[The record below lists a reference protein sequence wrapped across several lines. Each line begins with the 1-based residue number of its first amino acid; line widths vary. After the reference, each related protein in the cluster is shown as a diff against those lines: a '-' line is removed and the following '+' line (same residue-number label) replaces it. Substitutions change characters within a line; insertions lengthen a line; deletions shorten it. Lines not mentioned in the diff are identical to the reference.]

1 MARVSHKKIKQLI
14 AQKQSKITDRQ
25 FFTSRILATHFADI
39 AAAQTRRYGYRR
51 RVKLDIKWE
60 PKKPSLACTNNLLIH
75 INAGNP
81 LVTKQ
86 KGRKARYE
94 MVSGMFSHE
103 LGHVLYTDF
112 LLYQSY
118 HSFMESGKWFPEPP
132 VLRNITE
139 RDAEAD
145 LWDFQAADPKNRQ
158 LLTRVTHDILNVL
171 EDGYIENRMLLD
183 YPGILGSTLETL
195 RQVRFEQFS
204 TMEDMIDQE
213 EDGGHIWLSI
223 RNGILS
229 YMLWGELKY
238 GGTPLSDERIQMV
251 FSLLGDLD
259 KALVSRDARVR
270 CRTANLI
277 LIRCWPHIKDLLEN
291 LKEKAE
297 NTAFEEWGSGSG
309 DPSDLLNG
317 ILSALAGGSEEGTG
331 DTTPVGAG
339 SATSVSKSATS
350 SKRAVTAALA
360 AADESE
366 EQESEGGSTMASSG
380 DDDEVTGEE
389 PDEEPGEESGEEP
402 DEEPGEESGAEP
414 DEEPGEEPGEE
425 PDEEPGEEPDEEP
438 GEEPEE
444 EPEDDSAEDPTAGAA
459 FEEEY
464 GQDDDSDLEMMPN
477 DPGLP
482 QSHQTVSDQ
491 DGGRIPLEDTSEVS
505 VPEGGDTELDD
516 SYEGAGYTGAA
527 ADIERLL
534 NRIAEDSVTTE
545 LERQRTEELTEL
557 AQSLSYGD
565 IHDGVRKTVHRIA
578 SVSEEL
584 KEEYQSIAG
593 DLLHISKQLQKSVLQ
608 QMQDSRRGG
617 KQTSLLMGRRLD
629 AHALFRTDSRV
640 FYKNA
645 LPNERPGLCVGL
657 LLDESGSMSWDDR
670 ATYARSTAIILYDFC
685 QALGIPITV
694 YGHST
699 HYGVDLYSYAEFDA
713 IDRDDRYRMMDISA
727 RGSNR
732 DGAALRFVAERLVHR
747 PEDIKLL
754 MLVSDGQPAD
764 DGYGGTAAEE
774 DLRGIKHEYQRKG
787 LLFVAAAIGADK
799 ENIERIYGDAFLDI
813 TDLTKLP
820 VRLAGIIKRYI
831 RY

>member
-25 FFTSRILATHFADI
+25 FFTSRILAAHFADI
-39 AAAQTRRYGYRR
+39 AAAQTRRYGCRR

-60 PKKPSLACTNNLLIH
+60 PKLPRLACTDNLLIH

-81 LVTKQ
+81 FVTKQ
-86 KGRKARYE
+86 KGRQARYE
-94 MVSGMFSHE
+94 MVSGLFSHE

-118 HSFMESGKWFPEPP
+118 HSFLESGKWFPEPP
-132 VLRNITE
+132 PLRNITE

-145 LWDFQAADPKNRQ
+145 FLAFQASDPKNRE
-158 LLTRVTHDILNVL
+158 LVALVTHDILNIL

-183 YPGILGSTLETL
+183 YPGILGSSLEKI
-195 RQVRFEQFS
+195 RQVQFDDHPS
-204 TMEDMIDQE
+204 VEDMIEQE
-213 EDGGHIWLSI
+213 ADGGHIWQSI
-223 RNGILS
+223 RSGLLS

-259 KALVSRDARVR
+259 KALVSRDARDR

-277 LIRCWPHIKDLLEN
+277 LIRCWSHIKDLLEN
-291 LKEKAE
+291 IKEQADNAASE
-297 NTAFEEWGSGSG
+297 GGGSGSG
-309 DPSDLLNG
+309 DPNDLLSTL
-317 ILSALAGGSEEGTG
+317 LSALAGGSEEGTG
-331 DTTPVGAG
+331 ETSPVDGSPAPSEAT
-339 SATSVSKSATS
+339 SATGSQ
-350 SKRAVTAALA
+350 RAATAALA
-360 AADESE
+360 AGSADGGSE
-366 EQESEGGSTMASSG
+366 EQDPEKAEAKPSGGE
-380 DDDEVTGEE
+380 D
-389 PDEEPGEESGEEP
+389 GEESGEEGTEGP
-402 DEEPGEESGAEP
+402 SADASDPESSQNG
-414 DEEPGEEPGEE
+414 DGG
-425 PDEEPGEEPDEEP
+425 
-438 GEEPEE
+438 
-444 EPEDDSAEDPTAGAA
+444 
-459 FEEEY
+459 
-464 GQDDDSDLEMMPN
+464 LEMMPGA
-477 DPGLP
+477 PGSP
-482 QSHQTVSDQ
+482 QQHQKVSDQ
-491 DGGRIPLEDTSEVS
+491 EGGRIPLHDTSEVS
-505 VPEGGDTELDD
+505 APEGGSTEHDD

-527 ADIERLL
+527 ADVERLL
-534 NRIAEDSVTTE
+534 NRIAENSVTTE

-557 AQSLSYGD
+557 AQSISYGD
-565 IHDGVRKTVHRIA
+565 IHDGVSKTVHRIA

-645 LPNERPGLCVGL
+645 LPNEMPALCVGL
-657 LLDESGSMSWDDR
+657 LLDESGSMSWNDR
-670 ATYARSTAIILYDFC
+670 ATYARATAIILYDFC

-699 HYGVDLYSYAEFDA
+699 SRGVDLYSYAEFDA

-764 DGYGGTAAEE
+764 AGYGGTAAEE

-787 LLFVAAAIGADK
+787 VLFIAAAIGSDK

-820 VRLAGIIKRYI
+820 VKLAGIIKHFI

>member
-86 KGRKARYE
+86 KGRQARYE

-145 LWDFQAADPKNRQ
+145 LWDFQAVDPKNRQ

-366 EQESEGGSTMASSG
+366 EQGSEGGSTMASSG
-380 DDDEVTGEE
+380 DDDEEIGEESDEE
-389 PDEEPGEESGEEP
+389 PD
-402 DEEPGEESGAEP
+402 
-414 DEEPGEEPGEE
+414 
-425 PDEEPGEEPDEEP
+425 
-438 GEEPEE
+438 EEPEE

-464 GQDDDSDLEMMPN
+464 GQDDDSDLETMPN

-545 LERQRTEELTEL
+545 LERKRTEELTEL

>member
-39 AAAQTRRYGYRR
+39 AAAQTRRYGCRR
-51 RVKLDIKWE
+51 RVKLDIMWE
-60 PKKPSLACTNNLLIH
+60 PKLPRLACTDNLLIH
-75 INAGNP
+75 INAGNHF
-81 LVTKQ
+81 VTKQ
-86 KGRKARYE
+86 KGRQARYE
-94 MVSGMFSHE
+94 MVSGLFSHE

-118 HSFMESGKWFPEPP
+118 HSFLESGKWFPEPP
-132 VLRNITE
+132 TLRNITE

-145 LWDFQAADPKNRQ
+145 FQAFQASDPKNRE
-158 LLTRVTHDILNVL
+158 LVARVSHDILNIL

-183 YPGILGSTLETL
+183 YPGILGSSLQKL
-195 RQVRFEQFS
+195 RQVRFEDYS

-213 EDGGHIWLSI
+213 ADGGHIWQSI
-223 RNGILS
+223 RSGLLS

-259 KALVSRDARVR
+259 KALVSRDARDR

-277 LIRCWPHIKDLLEN
+277 LIRCWSHIKDLLEN
-291 LKEKAE
+291 IKEQADNAASE
-297 NTAFEEWGSGSG
+297 GGGSGSG
-309 DPSDLLNG
+309 DPNDLLSTL
-317 ILSALAGGSEEGTG
+317 LSALAGGSEEGTG
-331 DTTPVGAG
+331 ETSPVDGSPALSKAT
-339 SATSVSKSATS
+339 SATGSQ
-350 SKRAVTAALA
+350 RAATAALA
-360 AADESE
+360 AGSVDGESE
-366 EQESEGGSTMASSG
+366 EQDPEKAEAKPSGGE
-380 DDDEVTGEE
+380 D
-389 PDEEPGEESGEEP
+389 GEESGEEGTEGP
-402 DEEPGEESGAEP
+402 SADASDPESSQNG
-414 DEEPGEEPGEE
+414 DGG
-425 PDEEPGEEPDEEP
+425 
-438 GEEPEE
+438 
-444 EPEDDSAEDPTAGAA
+444 
-459 FEEEY
+459 
-464 GQDDDSDLEMMPN
+464 LEMMTGA
-477 DPGLP
+477 PGSP
-482 QSHQTVSDQ
+482 QQHQKVSDQ
-491 DGGRIPLEDTSEVS
+491 EGGRIPLHDTSEVS
-505 VPEGGDTELDD
+505 APEGGSTEHDD

-527 ADIERLL
+527 ADVERLL
-534 NRIAEDSVTTE
+534 NRIAENSVTTE

-557 AQSLSYGD
+557 AQSISYGD
-565 IHDGVRKTVHRIA
+565 IHDGVSKTVHRIA

-645 LPNERPGLCVGL
+645 LPNEMPALCVGL
-657 LLDESGSMSWDDR
+657 LLDESGSMSWNDR
-670 ATYARSTAIILYDFC
+670 ATYARATAIILYDFC

-699 HYGVDLYSYAEFDA
+699 SRGVDLYSYAEFDA

-764 DGYGGTAAEE
+764 AGYGGTAAEE

-787 LLFVAAAIGADK
+787 VLFIAAAIGSDK

-820 VRLAGIIKRYI
+820 VKLAGIIKRFI

>member
-25 FFTSRILATHFADI
+25 FFTSRILAAHFADI
-39 AAAQTRRYGYRR
+39 AAAQTRRYGCRR
-51 RVKLDIKWE
+51 RVKLDIMWE
-60 PKKPSLACTNNLLIH
+60 PKLPRLACTDNLLIH

-86 KGRKARYE
+86 KGRQTRYE
-94 MVSGMFSHE
+94 MVSGLFSHE

-118 HSFMESGKWFPEPP
+118 HAFLESGKWFPEPP
-132 VLRNITE
+132 PLRNITE

-145 LWDFQAADPKNRQ
+145 FLAFQASDPKNRE
-158 LLTRVTHDILNVL
+158 LVARVSHDILNIL

-183 YPGILGSTLETL
+183 YPGILGSSLQKL
-195 RQVRFEQFS
+195 RQVRFEDYY

-213 EDGGHIWLSI
+213 ADGGHIWLSI
-223 RNGILS
+223 RSGLLS

-238 GGTPLSDERIQMV
+238 GGTLLSDERIQMV

-259 KALVSRDARVR
+259 KALVSRDARDR
-270 CRTANLI
+270 CRTANMI
-277 LIRCWPHIKDLLEN
+277 LIRCWSHIKDLLEN
-291 LKEKAE
+291 IKEQADNAASE
-297 NTAFEEWGSGSG
+297 GGGSGSG
-309 DPSDLLNG
+309 DPNDLLSTL
-317 ILSALAGGSEEGTG
+317 LSALAGGSEEGTG
-331 DTTPVGAG
+331 ETSPVGGSPAPSEAT
-339 SATSVSKSATS
+339 SATGSQ
-350 SKRAVTAALA
+350 RAATAALA
-360 AADESE
+360 AGSADGESE
-366 EQESEGGSTMASSG
+366 EQDPEKAEAKPSGGEG
-380 DDDEVTGEE
+380 
-389 PDEEPGEESGEEP
+389 GEESGEE
-402 DEEPGEESGAEP
+402 GT
-414 DEEPGEEPGEE
+414 
-425 PDEEPGEEPDEEP
+425 
-438 GEEPEE
+438 
-444 EPEDDSAEDPTAGAA
+444 EDPSADASHAESSQNGD
-459 FEEEY
+459 
-464 GQDDDSDLEMMPN
+464 GGLEMMPGV
-477 DPGLP
+477 PGSP
-482 QSHQTVSDQ
+482 QQHQKVSDQ
-491 DGGRIPLEDTSEVS
+491 EGGRIPLHDTSEVS
-505 VPEGGDTELDD
+505 APDGGSTEHDD

-527 ADIERLL
+527 ADVERLL
-534 NRIAEDSVTTE
+534 NRIAENSVTTE

-557 AQSLSYGD
+557 AQSISYGD
-565 IHDGVRKTVHRIA
+565 IHDGVSKTVHRIA

-645 LPNERPGLCVGL
+645 LPNEMPALCVGL
-657 LLDESGSMSWDDR
+657 LLDESGSMSWNDR
-670 ATYARSTAIILYDFC
+670 ATYARATAIILYDFC

-699 HYGVDLYSYAEFDA
+699 SRGVDLYSYAEFDA

-764 DGYGGTAAEE
+764 AGYGGTAAEE

-787 LLFVAAAIGADK
+787 VLFIAAAIGSDK

-820 VRLAGIIKRYI
+820 VKLAGIIKRFI

>member
-1 MARVSHKKIKQLI
+1 MSHKKIKQLI

-25 FFTSRILATHFADI
+25 FFTSRILAAHFADI
-39 AAAQTRRYGYRR
+39 AAAQTRRYGCRR
-51 RVKLDIKWE
+51 RVKLDIMWE
-60 PKKPSLACTNNLLIH
+60 PKLPRLACTDNLLIH

-86 KGRKARYE
+86 KGRQTRYE
-94 MVSGMFSHE
+94 MVSGLFSHE

-118 HSFMESGKWFPEPP
+118 HAFLESGKWFPEPP
-132 VLRNITE
+132 PLRNITE

-145 LWDFQAADPKNRQ
+145 FLAFQASDPKNRE
-158 LLTRVTHDILNVL
+158 LVARVSHDILNIL

-183 YPGILGSTLETL
+183 YPGILGSSLQKL
-195 RQVRFEQFS
+195 RQVRFEDYS

-213 EDGGHIWLSI
+213 ADGGHIWLSI
-223 RNGILS
+223 RSGLLS

-238 GGTPLSDERIQMV
+238 GGTLLSDERIQMV

-259 KALVSRDARVR
+259 KALVSRDARDR
-270 CRTANLI
+270 CRTANMI
-277 LIRCWPHIKDLLEN
+277 LIRCWSHIKDLLEN
-291 LKEKAE
+291 IKEQADNAASE
-297 NTAFEEWGSGSG
+297 GGGSGSG
-309 DPSDLLNG
+309 DPNDLLSTL
-317 ILSALAGGSEEGTG
+317 LSALAGGSEEGTG
-331 DTTPVGAG
+331 ETSPVGGSPAPSEAT
-339 SATSVSKSATS
+339 SATGSQ
-350 SKRAVTAALA
+350 RAATAALA
-360 AADESE
+360 AGSADGESE
-366 EQESEGGSTMASSG
+366 EQDPEKAEAKPSGGEG
-380 DDDEVTGEE
+380 
-389 PDEEPGEESGEEP
+389 GEESGEE
-402 DEEPGEESGAEP
+402 GT
-414 DEEPGEEPGEE
+414 
-425 PDEEPGEEPDEEP
+425 
-438 GEEPEE
+438 
-444 EPEDDSAEDPTAGAA
+444 EDPSADASHAESSQNGD
-459 FEEEY
+459 
-464 GQDDDSDLEMMPN
+464 GGLEMMPGV
-477 DPGLP
+477 PGSP
-482 QSHQTVSDQ
+482 QQHQKVSDQ
-491 DGGRIPLEDTSEVS
+491 EGGRIPLHDTSEVS
-505 VPEGGDTELDD
+505 APDGGSTEHDD

-527 ADIERLL
+527 ADVERLL
-534 NRIAEDSVTTE
+534 NRIAENSVTTE

-557 AQSLSYGD
+557 AQSISYGD
-565 IHDGVRKTVHRIA
+565 IHDGVSKTVHRIA

-645 LPNERPGLCVGL
+645 LPNEMPALCVGL
-657 LLDESGSMSWDDR
+657 LLDESGSMSWNDR
-670 ATYARSTAIILYDFC
+670 ATYARATAIILYDFC

-699 HYGVDLYSYAEFDA
+699 SRGVDLYSYAEFDA

-764 DGYGGTAAEE
+764 AGYGGTAAEE

-787 LLFVAAAIGADK
+787 VLFIAAAIGSDK

-820 VRLAGIIKRYI
+820 VKLAGIIKRFI

>member
-39 AAAQTRRYGYRR
+39 AAAQTRRYGCRR

-60 PKKPSLACTNNLLIH
+60 PKSPRLACTDNLLIH

-86 KGRKARYE
+86 KGRQMRYE
-94 MVSGMFSHE
+94 MVSGLFSHE

-118 HSFMESGKWFPEPP
+118 HAFLESGKWFPEPP
-132 VLRNITE
+132 PLRNITE
-139 RDAEAD
+139 RDAETDFLA
-145 LWDFQAADPKNRQ
+145 FQASDPKNRE
-158 LLTRVTHDILNVL
+158 LVARVTHDILNIL

-183 YPGILGSTLETL
+183 YPGILCNSLQKL
-195 RQVRFEQFS
+195 RKVRFEDYS

-213 EDGGHIWLSI
+213 TDGGHIWLSI
-223 RNGILS
+223 RSGLLS

-259 KALVSRDARVR
+259 KALVSRDARDR

-277 LIRCWPHIKDLLEN
+277 LIRCWFHIKDLLEN
-291 LKEKAE
+291 IKEQAD
-297 NTAFEEWGSGSG
+297 NTASEGGGSGSG
-309 DPSDLLNG
+309 DPNDLLSSL
-317 ILSALAGGSEEGTG
+317 LSALAGGSEEGTG
-331 DTTPVGAG
+331 ETSPVGGSPAPSEAT
-339 SATSVSKSATS
+339 SATGSQ
-350 SKRAVTAALA
+350 RAATAALA
-360 AADESE
+360 AGSADGESE
-366 EQESEGGSTMASSG
+366 EQDPEK
-380 DDDEVTGEE
+380 DEVKASGGE
-389 PDEEPGEESGEEP
+389 DGEESGEEGTVGP
-402 DEEPGEESGAEP
+402 SADASDPESSQNG
-414 DEEPGEEPGEE
+414 DGG
-425 PDEEPGEEPDEEP
+425 
-438 GEEPEE
+438 
-444 EPEDDSAEDPTAGAA
+444 
-459 FEEEY
+459 
-464 GQDDDSDLEMMPN
+464 LEMMPSA
-477 DPGLP
+477 PGSP
-482 QSHQTVSDQ
+482 QQHQKVSDQ
-491 DGGRIPLEDTSEVS
+491 EGGRIPLHDTSEVS
-505 VPEGGDTELDD
+505 APEGGSTEHDD

-527 ADIERLL
+527 ADVERLL
-534 NRIAEDSVTTE
+534 NRIAENSVTTE
-545 LERQRTEELTEL
+545 LERQRTAELTEL
-557 AQSLSYGD
+557 AQSISYGD
-565 IHDGVRKTVHRIA
+565 IHDGVSKTVHRIA

-645 LPNERPGLCVGL
+645 LPNEMPALCVGL
-657 LLDESGSMSWDDR
+657 LLDESGSMSWNDR
-670 ATYARSTAIILYDFC
+670 ATYARATAIILYDFC

-699 HYGVDLYSYAEFDA
+699 SRGVDLYSYAEFDA

-764 DGYGGTAAEE
+764 AGYGGTAAEE

-787 LLFVAAAIGADK
+787 ILFIAAAIGSDK

-820 VRLAGIIKRYI
+820 VKLAGIIKRFI

>member
-25 FFTSRILATHFADI
+25 FFTSRILAAHFADI
-39 AAAQTRRYGYRR
+39 AAAQTRRYGCRR
-51 RVKLDIKWE
+51 RVKLDIMWE
-60 PKKPSLACTNNLLIH
+60 PKLPRLACTDNLLIH

-86 KGRKARYE
+86 KGRQTRYE
-94 MVSGMFSHE
+94 MVSGLFSHE

-118 HSFMESGKWFPEPP
+118 HSFLESGKWFPEPP
-132 VLRNITE
+132 TLRNITE
-139 RDAEAD
+139 RDAETDFLA
-145 LWDFQAADPKNRQ
+145 FQASDPKNRE
-158 LLTRVTHDILNVL
+158 LVALVTHDILNIL

-183 YPGILGSTLETL
+183 YPGILGSSLQKL
-195 RQVRFEQFS
+195 RQVRFEDYS

-213 EDGGHIWLSI
+213 DNGGHIWLSI
-223 RNGILS
+223 RSGLLS

-238 GGTPLSDERIQMV
+238 GGTLLSDERIQMV

-259 KALVSRDARVR
+259 KALVSRDARDR

-277 LIRCWPHIKDLLEN
+277 LIRCWSHIKDLLEN
-291 LKEKAE
+291 IKEQADNAASE
-297 NTAFEEWGSGSG
+297 GGGSGSG
-309 DPSDLLNG
+309 DPNDLLSSL
-317 ILSALAGGSEEGTG
+317 LSALAGCSEEGTG
-331 DTTPVGAG
+331 ETSSVGGSPAPSEAT
-339 SATSVSKSATS
+339 SATGSQ
-350 SKRAVTAALA
+350 RAATAALA
-360 AADESE
+360 AGSADGESE
-366 EQESEGGSTMASSG
+366 EQDPEKAEAKPSGGE
-380 DDDEVTGEE
+380 D
-389 PDEEPGEESGEEP
+389 GEESGEE
-402 DEEPGEESGAEP
+402 GT
-414 DEEPGEEPGEE
+414 
-425 PDEEPGEEPDEEP
+425 
-438 GEEPEE
+438 
-444 EPEDDSAEDPTAGAA
+444 EDPSADASHAESSQNGD
-459 FEEEY
+459 
-464 GQDDDSDLEMMPN
+464 GGLEMI
-477 DPGLP
+477 PGVPGSP
-482 QSHQTVSDQ
+482 QQHQKVSDQ
-491 DGGRIPLEDTSEVS
+491 EGGRIPLHDTSEVS
-505 VPEGGDTELDD
+505 APEGGSTEHDD
-516 SYEGAGYTGAA
+516 SYEGAGYTRAA
-527 ADIERLL
+527 ADVERLL
-534 NRIAEDSVTTE
+534 NRIAENSVTTE

-557 AQSLSYGD
+557 AQSISYGD
-565 IHDGVRKTVHRIA
+565 IHDGVSKTVHRIA

-645 LPNERPGLCVGL
+645 LPNEMPALCVGL
-657 LLDESGSMSWDDR
+657 LLDESGSMSWNDR
-670 ATYARSTAIILYDFC
+670 ATYARATAIILYDFC

-699 HYGVDLYSYAEFDA
+699 SRGVDLYSYAEFDA

-764 DGYGGTAAEE
+764 AGYGGTAAEE

-787 LLFVAAAIGADK
+787 VLFVAAAIGSDK

-820 VRLAGIIKRYI
+820 VKLAGIIKRFI

>member
-25 FFTSRILATHFADI
+25 FFTSRILAAHFADI
-39 AAAQTRRYGYRR
+39 AAAQTRRYGCRR

-60 PKKPSLACTNNLLIH
+60 PKLPRLACTDNLLIH

-86 KGRKARYE
+86 KGRQTRYE
-94 MVSGMFSHE
+94 MVSGLFSHE

-118 HSFMESGKWFPEPP
+118 HAFLESGKWFPEPP
-132 VLRNITE
+132 PLRNITE

-145 LWDFQAADPKNRQ
+145 FLAFQASDPKNRE
-158 LLTRVTHDILNVL
+158 LVARVSHDILNIL

-183 YPGILGSTLETL
+183 YPGILGSSLQKL
-195 RQVRFEQFS
+195 RQVRFEDYS

-213 EDGGHIWLSI
+213 ADGGHIWLSI
-223 RNGILS
+223 RSGLLS

-238 GGTPLSDERIQMV
+238 GGTLLSDERIQMV

-259 KALVSRDARVR
+259 KALVSRDARDR

-277 LIRCWPHIKDLLEN
+277 LIRCWSHIKDLLEN
-291 LKEKAE
+291 IKEQADNAASE
-297 NTAFEEWGSGSG
+297 GGGSGSG
-309 DPSDLLNG
+309 DPNDLLSTL
-317 ILSALAGGSEEGTG
+317 LSALAGGSEEGTG
-331 DTTPVGAG
+331 ETSPVGGSPAPSEAT
-339 SATSVSKSATS
+339 SATGSQ
-350 SKRAVTAALA
+350 RAATAALA
-360 AADESE
+360 AGSADGESE
-366 EQESEGGSTMASSG
+366 EQDPEKAEAKPSGGEG
-380 DDDEVTGEE
+380 
-389 PDEEPGEESGEEP
+389 GEESGEE
-402 DEEPGEESGAEP
+402 GT
-414 DEEPGEEPGEE
+414 
-425 PDEEPGEEPDEEP
+425 
-438 GEEPEE
+438 
-444 EPEDDSAEDPTAGAA
+444 EDPSADASHAESSQNGD
-459 FEEEY
+459 
-464 GQDDDSDLEMMPN
+464 GGLEMMPGV
-477 DPGLP
+477 PGSP
-482 QSHQTVSDQ
+482 QQHQKVSDQ
-491 DGGRIPLEDTSEVS
+491 EGGRIPLHDTSEVS
-505 VPEGGDTELDD
+505 APDGGSTEHDD

-527 ADIERLL
+527 ADVERLL
-534 NRIAEDSVTTE
+534 NRIAENSVTTE

-557 AQSLSYGD
+557 AQSISYGD
-565 IHDGVRKTVHRIA
+565 IHDGVSKTVHRIA

-645 LPNERPGLCVGL
+645 LPNEMPALCVGL
-657 LLDESGSMSWDDR
+657 LLDESGSMSWNDR
-670 ATYARSTAIILYDFC
+670 ATYARATAIILYDFC

-699 HYGVDLYSYAEFDA
+699 SRGVDLYSYAEFDA

-764 DGYGGTAAEE
+764 AGYGGTAAEE

-787 LLFVAAAIGADK
+787 VLFIAAAIGSDK

-820 VRLAGIIKRYI
+820 VKLAGIIKRFI

>member
-25 FFTSRILATHFADI
+25 FFTSRILAAHFADI
-39 AAAQTRRYGYRR
+39 AAAQTRRYGCRR
-51 RVKLDIKWE
+51 RVKLDIMWE
-60 PKKPSLACTNNLLIH
+60 PKLPRLACTDNLLIH

-86 KGRKARYE
+86 KGRQTRYE
-94 MVSGMFSHE
+94 MVSGLFSHE

-118 HSFMESGKWFPEPP
+118 HAFLESGKWFPEPP
-132 VLRNITE
+132 PLRNITE

-145 LWDFQAADPKNRQ
+145 FLAFQASDPKNRE
-158 LLTRVTHDILNVL
+158 LVALVTHDILNIL

-183 YPGILGSTLETL
+183 YPGILGSSLEKI
-195 RQVRFEQFS
+195 RQVQFDDHPS
-204 TMEDMIDQE
+204 VEDMIEQE
-213 EDGGHIWLSI
+213 ADGGHIWQSI
-223 RNGILS
+223 RSGLLS

-259 KALVSRDARVR
+259 KALVSRDARDR

-277 LIRCWPHIKDLLEN
+277 LIRCWSHIKDLLESI
-291 LKEKAE
+291 KEQADNAASE
-297 NTAFEEWGSGSG
+297 GGGSGSG
-309 DPSDLLNG
+309 DPNDLLSSL
-317 ILSALAGGSEEGTG
+317 LSALAGGSEEGTG
-331 DTTPVGAG
+331 ETSPVDGSPAPSEAT
-339 SATSVSKSATS
+339 SATGSQ
-350 SKRAVTAALA
+350 RAATAALA
-360 AADESE
+360 AGSADGGSE
-366 EQESEGGSTMASSG
+366 EQDPEKAEAKPSGGE
-380 DDDEVTGEE
+380 D
-389 PDEEPGEESGEEP
+389 GEESGEEGTEGP
-402 DEEPGEESGAEP
+402 SADASDPESSQNG
-414 DEEPGEEPGEE
+414 DGG
-425 PDEEPGEEPDEEP
+425 
-438 GEEPEE
+438 
-444 EPEDDSAEDPTAGAA
+444 
-459 FEEEY
+459 
-464 GQDDDSDLEMMPN
+464 LEMI
-477 DPGLP
+477 PGVPGSP
-482 QSHQTVSDQ
+482 QQHQKVSDQ
-491 DGGRIPLEDTSEVS
+491 EGGRIPLHDTSEVS
-505 VPEGGDTELDD
+505 APEGGSTEHDD

-527 ADIERLL
+527 ADVERLL
-534 NRIAEDSVTTE
+534 NRIAENSVTTE

-557 AQSLSYGD
+557 AQSISYGD
-565 IHDGVRKTVHRIA
+565 IHDGVSKTVHRIA

-645 LPNERPGLCVGL
+645 LPNEMPALCVGL
-657 LLDESGSMSWDDR
+657 LLDESGSMSWNDR
-670 ATYARSTAIILYDFC
+670 ATYARATAIILYDFC

-699 HYGVDLYSYAEFDA
+699 SRGVDLYSYAEFDA

-764 DGYGGTAAEE
+764 TGYGGTAAEE

-787 LLFVAAAIGADK
+787 VLFVAAAIGSDK

-820 VRLAGIIKRYI
+820 VKLAGIIKRFI

>member
-25 FFTSRILATHFADI
+25 FFTSRILAAHFADI
-39 AAAQTRRYGYRR
+39 AAAQTRRYGCRR
-51 RVKLDIKWE
+51 RVKLDIMWE
-60 PKKPSLACTNNLLIH
+60 PKLPRLACTDNLLIH

-86 KGRKARYE
+86 KGRQTRYE
-94 MVSGMFSHE
+94 MVSGLFSHE

-118 HSFMESGKWFPEPP
+118 HAFLESGKWFPEPP
-132 VLRNITE
+132 PLRNITE

-145 LWDFQAADPKNRQ
+145 FLAFQASDPKNRE
-158 LLTRVTHDILNVL
+158 LVARVSHDILNIL

-183 YPGILGSTLETL
+183 YPGILGSSLQKL
-195 RQVRFEQFS
+195 RQVRFEDYS

-213 EDGGHIWLSI
+213 ADGGHIWLSI
-223 RNGILS
+223 RSGLLS

-238 GGTPLSDERIQMV
+238 GGTLLSDERIQMV

-259 KALVSRDARVR
+259 KALVSRDARDR
-270 CRTANLI
+270 CRTANMI
-277 LIRCWPHIKDLLEN
+277 LIRCWSHIKDLLEN
-291 LKEKAE
+291 IKEQADNAASE
-297 NTAFEEWGSGSG
+297 GGGSGSG
-309 DPSDLLNG
+309 DPNDLLSTL
-317 ILSALAGGSEEGTG
+317 LSALAGGSEEGTG
-331 DTTPVGAG
+331 ETSPVGGSPAPSEAT
-339 SATSVSKSATS
+339 SATGSQ
-350 SKRAVTAALA
+350 RAATAALA
-360 AADESE
+360 AGSADGESE
-366 EQESEGGSTMASSG
+366 EQDPEKAEAKPSGGEG
-380 DDDEVTGEE
+380 
-389 PDEEPGEESGEEP
+389 GEESGEE
-402 DEEPGEESGAEP
+402 GT
-414 DEEPGEEPGEE
+414 
-425 PDEEPGEEPDEEP
+425 
-438 GEEPEE
+438 
-444 EPEDDSAEDPTAGAA
+444 EDPSADASHAESSQNGD
-459 FEEEY
+459 
-464 GQDDDSDLEMMPN
+464 GGLEMMPGV
-477 DPGLP
+477 PGSP
-482 QSHQTVSDQ
+482 QQHQKVSDQ
-491 DGGRIPLEDTSEVS
+491 EGGRIPLHDTSEVS
-505 VPEGGDTELDD
+505 APDGGSTEHDD

-527 ADIERLL
+527 ADVERLL
-534 NRIAEDSVTTE
+534 NRIAENSVTTE

-557 AQSLSYGD
+557 AQSISYGD
-565 IHDGVRKTVHRIA
+565 IHDGVSKTVHRIA

-645 LPNERPGLCVGL
+645 LPNEMPALCVGL
-657 LLDESGSMSWDDR
+657 LLDESGSMSWNDR
-670 ATYARSTAIILYDFC
+670 ATYARATAIILYDFC

-699 HYGVDLYSYAEFDA
+699 SRGVDLYSYAEFDA

-764 DGYGGTAAEE
+764 AGYGGTAAEE

-787 LLFVAAAIGADK
+787 VLFIAAAIGSDK

-820 VRLAGIIKRYI
+820 VKLVGIIKRFI

>member
-39 AAAQTRRYGYRR
+39 AAAQTRRYGCRR
-51 RVKLDIKWE
+51 RVKLNIKWE
-60 PKKPSLACTNNLLIH
+60 PKLPRLACTDNLLIH

-86 KGRKARYE
+86 KGRQARYE
-94 MVSGMFSHE
+94 MVSGLFSHE

-118 HSFMESGKWFPEPP
+118 HSFLESGKWFPEPP
-132 VLRNITE
+132 TLRNITE

-145 LWDFQAADPKNRQ
+145 FQAFQASDPKNRE
-158 LLTRVTHDILNVL
+158 LVARVSHDILNIL

-183 YPGILGSTLETL
+183 YPGILGSSLQKL
-195 RQVRFEQFS
+195 RQVRFEDYS

-213 EDGGHIWLSI
+213 ADGGHIWQSI
-223 RNGILS
+223 RSGLLS

-259 KALVSRDARVR
+259 KALVSRDARDR

-277 LIRCWPHIKDLLEN
+277 LIRCWSHIKDLLEN
-291 LKEKAE
+291 IKEQADNATSE
-297 NTAFEEWGSGSG
+297 GGGSGSG
-309 DPSDLLNG
+309 DPNDLLSTL
-317 ILSALAGGSEEGTG
+317 LSALAGGSEEGTG
-331 DTTPVGAG
+331 ETSPVDGSPALSKAT
-339 SATSVSKSATS
+339 SATGSQ
-350 SKRAVTAALA
+350 RAATAALA
-360 AADESE
+360 AGSVDGESE
-366 EQESEGGSTMASSG
+366 EQDPEKAEAKRSGGE
-380 DDDEVTGEE
+380 D
-389 PDEEPGEESGEEP
+389 GEESGEEGTEGP
-402 DEEPGEESGAEP
+402 SADASHAESSQNG
-414 DEEPGEEPGEE
+414 DGG
-425 PDEEPGEEPDEEP
+425 
-438 GEEPEE
+438 
-444 EPEDDSAEDPTAGAA
+444 
-459 FEEEY
+459 
-464 GQDDDSDLEMMPN
+464 LEMMTGA
-477 DPGLP
+477 PGSP
-482 QSHQTVSDQ
+482 QQHQKVSDQ
-491 DGGRIPLEDTSEVS
+491 EGGRIPLHDTSEVS
-505 VPEGGDTELDD
+505 APEGGSTEHDD

-527 ADIERLL
+527 DDVERLL
-534 NRIAEDSVTTE
+534 NRIAENSVTTE

-557 AQSLSYGD
+557 AQSISYGD
-565 IHDGVRKTVHRIA
+565 IHDGVSKSVHRIA

-617 KQTSLLMGRRLD
+617 KQMSLLMGRRLD

-645 LPNERPGLCVGL
+645 LPNEMPALCVGL
-657 LLDESGSMSWDDR
+657 LLDESGSMSWNDR
-670 ATYARSTAIILYDFC
+670 ATYARATAIILYDFC

-699 HYGVDLYSYAEFDA
+699 SRGVDLYSYAEFDA

-764 DGYGGTAAEE
+764 AGYGGTAAEE

-787 LLFVAAAIGADK
+787 VLFIAAAIGSDK

-820 VRLAGIIKRYI
+820 VKLAGIIKRFI

>member
-25 FFTSRILATHFADI
+25 FFTSRILAAHFADI
-39 AAAQTRRYGYRR
+39 AAAQTRRYGCRR
-51 RVKLDIKWE
+51 RVKLDIMWE
-60 PKKPSLACTNNLLIH
+60 PKLPRLACTDNLLIH

-86 KGRKARYE
+86 KGRQVRYE
-94 MVSGMFSHE
+94 MVSGLFSHE

-118 HSFMESGKWFPEPP
+118 HAFLESGKWFPEPP
-132 VLRNITE
+132 PLRNITE

-145 LWDFQAADPKNRQ
+145 FLAFQASDPKNRE
-158 LLTRVTHDILNVL
+158 LVARVSHDILNIL

-183 YPGILGSTLETL
+183 YPGILGSSLQKL
-195 RQVRFEQFS
+195 RQVRFEDYS

-213 EDGGHIWLSI
+213 ADGGHIWLSI
-223 RNGILS
+223 RSGLLS

-238 GGTPLSDERIQMV
+238 GGTLLSDERIQMV

-259 KALVSRDARVR
+259 KALVSRDARDR
-270 CRTANLI
+270 CRTANMI
-277 LIRCWPHIKDLLEN
+277 LIRCWSHIKDLLEN
-291 LKEKAE
+291 IKEQADNAASE
-297 NTAFEEWGSGSG
+297 GGGSGSG
-309 DPSDLLNG
+309 DPNDLLSTL
-317 ILSALAGGSEEGTG
+317 LSALAGGSEEGTG
-331 DTTPVGAG
+331 ETSPVGGSPAPSEAT
-339 SATSVSKSATS
+339 SATGSQ
-350 SKRAVTAALA
+350 RAATAALA
-360 AADESE
+360 AGSADGESE
-366 EQESEGGSTMASSG
+366 EQDPEKAEAKPSGGEG
-380 DDDEVTGEE
+380 
-389 PDEEPGEESGEEP
+389 GEESGKE
-402 DEEPGEESGAEP
+402 GT
-414 DEEPGEEPGEE
+414 
-425 PDEEPGEEPDEEP
+425 
-438 GEEPEE
+438 
-444 EPEDDSAEDPTAGAA
+444 EDPSADASHAESSQNGD
-459 FEEEY
+459 
-464 GQDDDSDLEMMPN
+464 GGLEMMPGV
-477 DPGLP
+477 PGSP
-482 QSHQTVSDQ
+482 QQHQKVSDQ
-491 DGGRIPLEDTSEVS
+491 EGGRIPLHDTSEVS
-505 VPEGGDTELDD
+505 APEGGSTEHDD

-527 ADIERLL
+527 ADVERLL
-534 NRIAEDSVTTE
+534 NRIAENSVTTE

-557 AQSLSYGD
+557 AQSISYGD
-565 IHDGVRKTVHRIA
+565 IHDGVSKTVHRIA

-645 LPNERPGLCVGL
+645 LPNEMPALCVGL
-657 LLDESGSMSWDDR
+657 LLDESGSMSWNDR
-670 ATYARSTAIILYDFC
+670 ATYARATAIILYDFC

-699 HYGVDLYSYAEFDA
+699 SRGVDLYSYAEFDA

-764 DGYGGTAAEE
+764 AGYGGTAAEE

-787 LLFVAAAIGADK
+787 VLFIAAAIGSDK

-820 VRLAGIIKRYI
+820 VKLAGIIKRFI

>member
-39 AAAQTRRYGYRR
+39 AAAQTRRYGCRR
-51 RVKLDIKWE
+51 RVKLDIMWE
-60 PKKPSLACTNNLLIH
+60 PKLPRLACTDNLLIH
-75 INAGNP
+75 INAGNHF
-81 LVTKQ
+81 VTKQ
-86 KGRKARYE
+86 KGRQARYE
-94 MVSGMFSHE
+94 MVSGLFSHE

-118 HSFMESGKWFPEPP
+118 HSFLESGKWFPEPP
-132 VLRNITE
+132 TLRNITE
-139 RDAEAD
+139 RDAEAG
-145 LWDFQAADPKNRQ
+145 FQAFQASDPKNRE
-158 LLTRVTHDILNVL
+158 LVARVSHDILNIL

-183 YPGILGSTLETL
+183 YPGILGSSLQKL
-195 RQVRFEQFS
+195 RQVRFEDYS

-213 EDGGHIWLSI
+213 ADGGHIWQSI
-223 RNGILS
+223 RSGLLS

-259 KALVSRDARVR
+259 KALVSRDARDR

-277 LIRCWPHIKDLLEN
+277 LIRCWSHIKDLLEN
-291 LKEKAE
+291 IKEQADNAASE
-297 NTAFEEWGSGSG
+297 GGGSGSG
-309 DPSDLLNG
+309 DPNDLLSTL
-317 ILSALAGGSEEGTG
+317 LSALAGGSEEGTG
-331 DTTPVGAG
+331 ETSPVDGSPALSKAT
-339 SATSVSKSATS
+339 SATGSQ
-350 SKRAVTAALA
+350 RAATAALA
-360 AADESE
+360 AGSVDGESE
-366 EQESEGGSTMASSG
+366 EQDPEKAEAKRSGGE
-380 DDDEVTGEE
+380 D
-389 PDEEPGEESGEEP
+389 GEESGEEGTEGP
-402 DEEPGEESGAEP
+402 SADASHAESSQNG
-414 DEEPGEEPGEE
+414 DGG
-425 PDEEPGEEPDEEP
+425 
-438 GEEPEE
+438 
-444 EPEDDSAEDPTAGAA
+444 
-459 FEEEY
+459 
-464 GQDDDSDLEMMPN
+464 LEMMTGA
-477 DPGLP
+477 PGSP
-482 QSHQTVSDQ
+482 QQHQKVSDQ
-491 DGGRIPLEDTSEVS
+491 EGGRIPLHDTSEVS
-505 VPEGGDTELDD
+505 APEGGSTEHDD

-527 ADIERLL
+527 ADVERLL
-534 NRIAEDSVTTE
+534 NRIAENSVTTE

-557 AQSLSYGD
+557 AQSISYGD
-565 IHDGVRKTVHRIA
+565 IHDGVSKTVHRIA

-645 LPNERPGLCVGL
+645 LPNEMPALCVGL
-657 LLDESGSMSWDDR
+657 LLDESGSMSWNDR
-670 ATYARSTAIILYDFC
+670 ATYARATAIILYDFC

-699 HYGVDLYSYAEFDA
+699 SRGVDLYSYAEFDA

-764 DGYGGTAAEE
+764 AGYGGTAAEE

-787 LLFVAAAIGADK
+787 VLFIAAAIGSDK

-820 VRLAGIIKRYI
+820 VKLAGIIKRFI

>member
-1 MARVSHKKIKQLI
+1 MPR
-14 AQKQSKITDRQ
+14 
-25 FFTSRILATHFADI
+25 
-39 AAAQTRRYGYRR
+39 
-51 RVKLDIKWE
+51 
-60 PKKPSLACTNNLLIH
+60 LACTDNLLIH
-75 INAGNP
+75 INAGNHF
-81 LVTKQ
+81 VTKQ
-86 KGRKARYE
+86 KGRQARYE
-94 MVSGMFSHE
+94 MVSGLFSHE

-118 HSFMESGKWFPEPP
+118 HSFLESGKWFPEPP
-132 VLRNITE
+132 TLRNITE

-145 LWDFQAADPKNRQ
+145 FQAFQASDPKNRE
-158 LLTRVTHDILNVL
+158 LVARVSHDILNIL

-183 YPGILGSTLETL
+183 YPGILGSSLQKL
-195 RQVRFEQFS
+195 RQVRFEDYS

-213 EDGGHIWLSI
+213 ADGGHIWQSI
-223 RNGILS
+223 RSGLLS

-259 KALVSRDARVR
+259 KALVSRDARDR

-277 LIRCWPHIKDLLEN
+277 LIRCWSHIKDLLEN
-291 LKEKAE
+291 IKEQADNAASE
-297 NTAFEEWGSGSG
+297 GGGSGSG
-309 DPSDLLNG
+309 DPNDLLSTL
-317 ILSALAGGSEEGTG
+317 LSALAGGSEEGTG
-331 DTTPVGAG
+331 ETSPVDGSPALSKAT
-339 SATSVSKSATS
+339 SATGSQ
-350 SKRAVTAALA
+350 RAATAALA
-360 AADESE
+360 AGSVDGESE
-366 EQESEGGSTMASSG
+366 EQDPEKAEAKRSGGE
-380 DDDEVTGEE
+380 D
-389 PDEEPGEESGEEP
+389 GEESGEEGTEGP
-402 DEEPGEESGAEP
+402 SADASHAESSQNG
-414 DEEPGEEPGEE
+414 DGG
-425 PDEEPGEEPDEEP
+425 
-438 GEEPEE
+438 
-444 EPEDDSAEDPTAGAA
+444 
-459 FEEEY
+459 
-464 GQDDDSDLEMMPN
+464 LEMMTGA
-477 DPGLP
+477 PGSP
-482 QSHQTVSDQ
+482 QQHQKVSDQ
-491 DGGRIPLEDTSEVS
+491 EGGRIPLHDTSEVS
-505 VPEGGDTELDD
+505 APEGGSTEHDD

-527 ADIERLL
+527 ADVERLL
-534 NRIAEDSVTTE
+534 NRIAENSVTTE

-557 AQSLSYGD
+557 AQSISYGD
-565 IHDGVRKTVHRIA
+565 IHDGVSKTVHRIA

-645 LPNERPGLCVGL
+645 LPNEMPALCVGL
-657 LLDESGSMSWDDR
+657 LLDESGSMSWNDR
-670 ATYARSTAIILYDFC
+670 ATYARATAIILYDFC

-699 HYGVDLYSYAEFDA
+699 SRGVDLYSYAEFDA

-764 DGYGGTAAEE
+764 AGYGGTAAEE

-787 LLFVAAAIGADK
+787 VLFIAAAIGSDK

-820 VRLAGIIKRYI
+820 VKLAGIIKRFI

>member
-25 FFTSRILATHFADI
+25 FFTSRILAAHFADI
-39 AAAQTRRYGYRR
+39 AAAQTRRYGCRR

-60 PKKPSLACTNNLLIH
+60 PKLPRLACTDNLLIH

-86 KGRKARYE
+86 KGRQTRYE
-94 MVSGMFSHE
+94 MVSGLFSHE

-118 HSFMESGKWFPEPP
+118 HAFLESGKWFPEPP
-132 VLRNITE
+132 PLRNITE

-145 LWDFQAADPKNRQ
+145 FLAFQASDPKNRE
-158 LLTRVTHDILNVL
+158 LVARVSHDILNIL

-183 YPGILGSTLETL
+183 YPGILGSSLQKL
-195 RQVRFEQFS
+195 RQVRFEDYS

-213 EDGGHIWLSI
+213 ADGGHIWLSI
-223 RNGILS
+223 RSGLLS

-238 GGTPLSDERIQMV
+238 GGTLLSDERIQMV

-259 KALVSRDARVR
+259 KALVSRDARDR
-270 CRTANLI
+270 CRTANMI
-277 LIRCWPHIKDLLEN
+277 LIRCWSHIKDLLEN
-291 LKEKAE
+291 IKEQADNAASE
-297 NTAFEEWGSGSG
+297 GGGSGSG
-309 DPSDLLNG
+309 DPNDLLSTL
-317 ILSALAGGSEEGTG
+317 LSALAGGSEEGTG
-331 DTTPVGAG
+331 ETSPVGGSPAPSEAT
-339 SATSVSKSATS
+339 SATGSQ
-350 SKRAVTAALA
+350 RAATAALA
-360 AADESE
+360 AGSADGESE
-366 EQESEGGSTMASSG
+366 EQDPEKAEAKPSGGEG
-380 DDDEVTGEE
+380 
-389 PDEEPGEESGEEP
+389 GEESGEE
-402 DEEPGEESGAEP
+402 GT
-414 DEEPGEEPGEE
+414 
-425 PDEEPGEEPDEEP
+425 
-438 GEEPEE
+438 
-444 EPEDDSAEDPTAGAA
+444 EDPSADASHAESSQNGD
-459 FEEEY
+459 
-464 GQDDDSDLEMMPN
+464 GGLEMMPGV
-477 DPGLP
+477 PGSP
-482 QSHQTVSDQ
+482 QQHQKVSDQ
-491 DGGRIPLEDTSEVS
+491 EGGRIPLHDTSEVS
-505 VPEGGDTELDD
+505 APDGGSTEHDD

-527 ADIERLL
+527 ADVERLL
-534 NRIAEDSVTTE
+534 NRIAENSVTTE

-557 AQSLSYGD
+557 AQSISYGD
-565 IHDGVRKTVHRIA
+565 IHDGVSKTVHRIA

-645 LPNERPGLCVGL
+645 LPNEMPALCVGL
-657 LLDESGSMSWDDR
+657 LLDESGSMSWNDR
-670 ATYARSTAIILYDFC
+670 ATYARATAIILYDFC

-699 HYGVDLYSYAEFDA
+699 SRGVDLYSYAEFDA

-764 DGYGGTAAEE
+764 AGYGGTAAEE

-787 LLFVAAAIGADK
+787 VLFIAAAIGSDK

-820 VRLAGIIKRYI
+820 VKLAGIIKRFI

>member
-25 FFTSRILATHFADI
+25 FFTSRILAAHFADI
-39 AAAQTRRYGYRR
+39 AAAQTRRYGCRR
-51 RVKLDIKWE
+51 RVKLDIMWE
-60 PKKPSLACTNNLLIH
+60 PKLPRLACTDNLLIH

-81 LVTKQ
+81 FVTKQ
-86 KGRKARYE
+86 KGRQARYE
-94 MVSGMFSHE
+94 MVSGLFSHE

-118 HSFMESGKWFPEPP
+118 HSFLESGKWFPEPP
-132 VLRNITE
+132 PLRNITE

-145 LWDFQAADPKNRQ
+145 FLAFQASDPKNRE
-158 LLTRVTHDILNVL
+158 LVARVSHDILNIL

-183 YPGILGSTLETL
+183 YPGILGSSLQKL
-195 RQVRFEQFS
+195 RQVRFEDYS

-213 EDGGHIWLSI
+213 ADGGHIWLSI
-223 RNGILS
+223 RSGLLS

-238 GGTPLSDERIQMV
+238 GGTLLSDERIQMV

-259 KALVSRDARVR
+259 KALVSRDARDR

-277 LIRCWPHIKDLLEN
+277 LIRCWSHIKDLLEN
-291 LKEKAE
+291 IKEQADNAASE
-297 NTAFEEWGSGSG
+297 GGGSGSG
-309 DPSDLLNG
+309 DPNDLLSTL
-317 ILSALAGGSEEGTG
+317 LSALAGGSEEGTG
-331 DTTPVGAG
+331 ETSPVDGSPAPSEAT
-339 SATSVSKSATS
+339 SATGSQ
-350 SKRAVTAALA
+350 RAATAALA
-360 AADESE
+360 AGSADGESE
-366 EQESEGGSTMASSG
+366 EQDPEKAEAKPSGGEG
-380 DDDEVTGEE
+380 
-389 PDEEPGEESGEEP
+389 GEESGEE
-402 DEEPGEESGAEP
+402 GT
-414 DEEPGEEPGEE
+414 
-425 PDEEPGEEPDEEP
+425 
-438 GEEPEE
+438 
-444 EPEDDSAEDPTAGAA
+444 EDPSADASHAESSQNGD
-459 FEEEY
+459 
-464 GQDDDSDLEMMPN
+464 GGLEMMPGV
-477 DPGLP
+477 PGSP
-482 QSHQTVSDQ
+482 QQHQKVSDQ
-491 DGGRIPLEDTSEVS
+491 EGGRIPLHDTSEVS
-505 VPEGGDTELDD
+505 APDGGSTEHDD

-527 ADIERLL
+527 ADVERLL
-534 NRIAEDSVTTE
+534 NRIAENSVTTE

-557 AQSLSYGD
+557 AQSISYGD
-565 IHDGVRKTVHRIA
+565 IHDGVSKTVHRIA

-645 LPNERPGLCVGL
+645 LPNEMPALCVGL
-657 LLDESGSMSWDDR
+657 LLDESGSMSWNDR
-670 ATYARSTAIILYDFC
+670 ATYARATAIILYDFC

-699 HYGVDLYSYAEFDA
+699 SRGVDLYSYAEFDA

-764 DGYGGTAAEE
+764 AGYGGTAAEE

-787 LLFVAAAIGADK
+787 VLFIAAAIGSDK

-820 VRLAGIIKRYI
+820 VKLAGIIKRFI

>member
-60 PKKPSLACTNNLLIH
+60 PKKPRLACTNNLLIG

-81 LVTKQ
+81 FVTKQ
-86 KGRKARYE
+86 KGRPARYE
-94 MVSGMFSHE
+94 MVSGLFSHE

-118 HSFMESGKWFPEPP
+118 YAFLESGKWFPEPP
-132 VLRNITE
+132 PLRNIDE
-139 RDAEAD
+139 RNAEAD
-145 LWDFQAADPKNRQ
+145 LLAYLAADSKNRE
-158 LLTRVTHDILNVL
+158 LVSHMAHSIVNIL
-171 EDGYIENRMLLD
+171 EDGYIENRMLMD
-183 YPGILGSTLETL
+183 YPGILGSSLEKV
-195 RQVRFEQFS
+195 RQKQFETFP
-204 TMEDMIDQE
+204 TMEEMVDQE
-213 EDGGHIWLSI
+213 EEDGHIWLSI
-223 RNGILS
+223 SSGILS

-238 GGTPLSDERIQMV
+238 GGTPLSDERVQMV
-251 FSLLGDLD
+251 FSLLDDLD

-270 CRTANLI
+270 CRTVNII
-277 LIRCWPHIKDLLEN
+277 LIRCWPHIKDLLEHT
-291 LKEKAE
+291 KEQAE
-297 NTAFEEWGSGSG
+297 NFASEGGSSGSG
-309 DPSDLLNG
+309 NPNDLLNS
-317 ILSALAGGSEEGTG
+317 ILSSLPGSSEEGSG
-331 DTTPVGAG
+331 DTTPVGTN
-339 SATSVSKSATS
+339 SATSESKSATS
-350 SKRAVTAALA
+350 SQRAATAALA
-360 AADESE
+360 ATDKSE
-366 EQESEGGSTMASSG
+366 EQEPESTATTASSG
-380 DDDEVTGEE
+380 EDSDDHSDDGT
-389 PDEEPGEESGEEP
+389 ESP
-402 DEEPGEESGAEP
+402 AANNADS
-414 DEEPGEEPGEE
+414 
-425 PDEEPGEEPDEEP
+425 
-438 GEEPEE
+438 
-444 EPEDDSAEDPTAGAA
+444 EDNS
-459 FEEEY
+459 
-464 GQDDDSDLEMMPN
+464 GQDCGSDVEMMPSG
-477 DPGLP
+477 PGLP

-491 DGGRIPLEDTSEVS
+491 EGGRIPLQETSEVS
-505 VPEGGDTELDD
+505 APEGGITERDD
-516 SYEGAGYTGAA
+516 DYEGAGYTGAA

-557 AQSLSYGD
+557 AQSISYGD
-565 IHDGVRKTVHRIA
+565 IHDGVTKTVHRIA
-578 SVSEEL
+578 SVSEDL

-593 DLLHISKQLQKSVLQ
+593 DLLHISKQLQKSVIQ

-640 FYKNA
+640 FYKNS
-645 LPNERPGLCVGL
+645 LPNEMPALCVGL
-657 LLDESGSMSWDDR
+657 LLDESGSMSWNDR
-670 ATYARSTAIILYDFC
+670 ATYARATAIILYDFC

-699 HYGVDLYSYAEFDA
+699 SRGVDLYSYAEFDA

-732 DGAALRFVAERLVHR
+732 DGAALRFVAERLIQR

-764 DGYGGTAAEE
+764 SGYGGTAAEE

-787 LLFVAAAIGADK
+787 ILFVAAAIGSDK

-820 VRLAGIIKRYI
+820 VKLAGIIKRYI

>member
-39 AAAQTRRYGYRR
+39 AAAQTRRYGCRR

-60 PKKPSLACTNNLLIH
+60 PKLPRLACTDNLLIH

-86 KGRKARYE
+86 KGRQTRYE
-94 MVSGMFSHE
+94 MVSGLFSHE

-118 HSFMESGKWFPEPP
+118 HSFLESGKWFPEPP
-132 VLRNITE
+132 TLRNITE
-139 RDAEAD
+139 RDAETDFLA
-145 LWDFQAADPKNRQ
+145 FQASDPKNRE
-158 LLTRVTHDILNVL
+158 LVALVTHDILNIL

-183 YPGILGSTLETL
+183 YPGILGSSLQKL
-195 RQVRFEQFS
+195 RQVRFEDYS

-213 EDGGHIWLSI
+213 DNGGHIWLSI
-223 RNGILS
+223 RSGLLS

-238 GGTPLSDERIQMV
+238 GGTLLSDERIQMV

-259 KALVSRDARVR
+259 KALVSRDARDR

-277 LIRCWPHIKDLLEN
+277 LIRCWSHIKDLLEN
-291 LKEKAE
+291 IKEQADNAASE
-297 NTAFEEWGSGSG
+297 GGGSGSG
-309 DPSDLLNG
+309 DPNDLLSTL
-317 ILSALAGGSEEGTG
+317 LSAFAGGSEEGTG
-331 DTTPVGAG
+331 ETSPVGGSPAPSEAT
-339 SATSVSKSATS
+339 SATGSQ
-350 SKRAVTAALA
+350 RAATAALA
-360 AADESE
+360 AGSVDGESE
-366 EQESEGGSTMASSG
+366 EQDPEKAEAKPSGGE
-380 DDDEVTGEE
+380 D
-389 PDEEPGEESGEEP
+389 GEESGEEGTEGP
-402 DEEPGEESGAEP
+402 SADASHAESSQNG
-414 DEEPGEEPGEE
+414 DGG
-425 PDEEPGEEPDEEP
+425 
-438 GEEPEE
+438 
-444 EPEDDSAEDPTAGAA
+444 
-459 FEEEY
+459 
-464 GQDDDSDLEMMPN
+464 LEMMPGA
-477 DPGLP
+477 PGSP
-482 QSHQTVSDQ
+482 QQHQKVSDQ
-491 DGGRIPLEDTSEVS
+491 EGGRIPLHDTSEVS
-505 VPEGGDTELDD
+505 APEGGSTEHDD
-516 SYEGAGYTGAA
+516 SYEGAGYAGAA
-527 ADIERLL
+527 ADVERLL
-534 NRIAEDSVTTE
+534 NRIAENSVTTE

-557 AQSLSYGD
+557 AQSISYGD
-565 IHDGVRKTVHRIA
+565 IHDGVSKSVHRIA

-593 DLLHISKQLQKSVLQ
+593 DLLQISKQLQKSVLQ

-645 LPNERPGLCVGL
+645 LPNEMPALCVGL
-657 LLDESGSMSWDDR
+657 LLDESGSMSWNDR
-670 ATYARSTAIILYDFC
+670 ATYARATAIILYDFC

-699 HYGVDLYSYAEFDA
+699 SRGVDLYSYAEFDA

-764 DGYGGTAAEE
+764 AGYGGTAAEE

-787 LLFVAAAIGADK
+787 VLFVAAAIGSDK

-820 VRLAGIIKRYI
+820 VKLAGIIKRFI

>member
-86 KGRKARYE
+86 KGRQARYE

-309 DPSDLLNG
+309 EPSDLLSG

-339 SATSVSKSATS
+339 SATSANKSATS

-360 AADESE
+360 AAGESE

-380 DDDEVTGEE
+380 DDDEETGEE
-389 PDEEPGEESGEEP
+389 HDEEPGEV
-402 DEEPGEESGAEP
+402 
-414 DEEPGEEPGEE
+414 
-425 PDEEPGEEPDEEP
+425 
-438 GEEPEE
+438 PEE
-444 EPEDDSAEDPTAGAA
+444 EPEDDSAEDPTAGAS
-459 FEEEY
+459 FEEDY

-491 DGGRIPLEDTSEVS
+491 EGGRIPLEDTSEVS
-505 VPEGGDTELDD
+505 VPEGGATELDD

-584 KEEYQSIAG
+584 KEEYQSISG

-764 DGYGGTAAEE
+764 DDYGGTAAEE

-820 VRLAGIIKRYI
+820 VRLASIIKRYI
-831 RY
+831 R

>member
-25 FFTSRILATHFADI
+25 FFTSRILAAHFADI
-39 AAAQTRRYGYRR
+39 AAAQTRRYGCRR
-51 RVKLDIKWE
+51 RVKLDIMWE
-60 PKKPSLACTNNLLIH
+60 PKLPRLACTDNLLIH

-86 KGRKARYE
+86 KGRQTRYE
-94 MVSGMFSHE
+94 MVSGLFSHE

-118 HSFMESGKWFPEPP
+118 HAFLESGKWFPEPP
-132 VLRNITE
+132 PLRNITE

-145 LWDFQAADPKNRQ
+145 FLAFQASDPKNRE
-158 LLTRVTHDILNVL
+158 LVARVSHDILNIL

-183 YPGILGSTLETL
+183 YPGILGSSLQKL
-195 RQVRFEQFS
+195 RQVRFEDYS

-213 EDGGHIWLSI
+213 ADGGHIWLSI
-223 RNGILS
+223 RSGLLS

-238 GGTPLSDERIQMV
+238 GGTLLSDERIQMV

-259 KALVSRDARVR
+259 KALVSRDARDR
-270 CRTANLI
+270 CRTANMI
-277 LIRCWPHIKDLLEN
+277 LIRCWSHIKDLLEN
-291 LKEKAE
+291 IKEQADNAASE
-297 NTAFEEWGSGSG
+297 GGGSGSG
-309 DPSDLLNG
+309 DPNDLLSTL
-317 ILSALAGGSEEGTG
+317 LSALAGGSEEGTG
-331 DTTPVGAG
+331 ETSPVGGSPAPSEAT
-339 SATSVSKSATS
+339 SATGSQ
-350 SKRAVTAALA
+350 RAATAALA
-360 AADESE
+360 AGSADGESE
-366 EQESEGGSTMASSG
+366 EQDPEKAEAKPSGGEG
-380 DDDEVTGEE
+380 
-389 PDEEPGEESGEEP
+389 GEESGEE
-402 DEEPGEESGAEP
+402 GT
-414 DEEPGEEPGEE
+414 
-425 PDEEPGEEPDEEP
+425 
-438 GEEPEE
+438 
-444 EPEDDSAEDPTAGAA
+444 EDPSADASHAESSQNGD
-459 FEEEY
+459 
-464 GQDDDSDLEMMPN
+464 GGLEMMPGV
-477 DPGLP
+477 PGSP
-482 QSHQTVSDQ
+482 QQHQKVSDQ
-491 DGGRIPLEDTSEVS
+491 EGGRIPLHDTSEVS
-505 VPEGGDTELDD
+505 APDGGSTEHDD

-527 ADIERLL
+527 ADVERLL
-534 NRIAEDSVTTE
+534 NRIAENSVTTE

-557 AQSLSYGD
+557 AQSISYGD
-565 IHDGVRKTVHRIA
+565 IHDGVSKTVHRIA

-593 DLLHISKQLQKSVLQ
+593 NLLHISKQLQKSVLQ

-645 LPNERPGLCVGL
+645 LPNEMPALCVGL
-657 LLDESGSMSWDDR
+657 LLDESGSMSWNDR
-670 ATYARSTAIILYDFC
+670 ATYARATAIILYDFC

-699 HYGVDLYSYAEFDA
+699 SRGVDLYSYAEFDA

-764 DGYGGTAAEE
+764 AGYGGTAAEE

-787 LLFVAAAIGADK
+787 VLFIAAAIGSDK

-820 VRLAGIIKRYI
+820 VKLAGIIKRFI

>member
-51 RVKLDIKWE
+51 RVKVDIRWE
-60 PKKPSLACTNNLLIH
+60 PKKLRLACTDNLLVH

-86 KGRKARYE
+86 KGRQARYE
-94 MVSGMFSHE
+94 MVSGLFSHE

-118 HSFMESGKWFPEPP
+118 HVFQEAGKWFPEPP
-132 VLRNITE
+132 LLRNIVE

-145 LWDFQAADPKNRQ
+145 LWAYQAAEPKNKELIGRI
-158 LLTRVTHDILNVL
+158 LHDILNIL

-183 YPGILGSTLETL
+183 YPGILGGSLEKL
-195 RQVRFEQFS
+195 RQVRFADYPTIEDLIEQ
-204 TMEDMIDQE
+204 EG
-213 EDGGHIWLSI
+213 DGGHIWLSI

-251 FSLLGDLD
+251 FSFLGNLD
-259 KALVSRDARVR
+259 KALVSRDARDR

-277 LIRCWPHIKDLLEN
+277 LIRCWPHIKDMLEN
-291 LKEKAE
+291 LKEQAE
-297 NTAFEEWGSGSG
+297 NAASAGGSSEQG
-309 DPSDLLNG
+309 DPNNLLSS
-317 ILSALAGGSEEGTG
+317 ILSSLAGSSEEGTG
-331 DTTPVGAG
+331 ETSPVGG
-339 SATSVSKSATS
+339 SPAASESKSATGS
-350 SKRAVTAALA
+350 QRAATAALA
-360 AADESE
+360 SGSASE
-366 EQESEGGSTMASSG
+366 DQENQET
-380 DDDEVTGEE
+380 
-389 PDEEPGEESGEEP
+389 
-402 DEEPGEESGAEP
+402 ESGAAENTSGK
-414 DEEPGEEPGEE
+414 DS
-425 PDEEPGEEPDEEP
+425 
-438 GEEPEE
+438 
-444 EPEDDSAEDPTAGAA
+444 EDTNEKGAEALSEGNAGYGVGSEQNEAGSAEILSGGAN
-459 FEEEY
+459 
-464 GQDDDSDLEMMPN
+464 S
-477 DPGLP
+477 P
-482 QSHQTVSDQ
+482 QAHQTVSDQ
-491 DGGRIPLEDTSEVS
+491 EGGRIPLQDTSEVS
-505 VPEGGDTELDD
+505 APEGGSTERDD
-516 SYEGAGYTGAA
+516 NYEGTGYTGSA

-557 AQSLSYGD
+557 AQSISYGD
-565 IHDGVRKTVHRIA
+565 IHDGVSKTVHRIA
-578 SVSEEL
+578 SVSDEM
-584 KEEYQSIAG
+584 KEEYRSIAG
-593 DLLHISKQLQKSVLQ
+593 DLLHISKQLQKSVIQ

-645 LPNERPGLCVGL
+645 LPNEMPALCVGL
-657 LLDESGSMSWDDR
+657 LLDESGSMSWNDR
-670 ATYARSTAIILYDFC
+670 ATYARATAIILYDFC

-699 HYGVDLYSYAEFDA
+699 SRGVDLYSYAEFDT

-727 RGSNR
+727 RCSNR

-764 DGYGGTAAEE
+764 SGYGGTAAEE

-787 LLFVAAAIGADK
+787 VLFVAAAIGSDK

-820 VRLAGIIKRYI
+820 VKLAGIIKRYI

>member
-25 FFTSRILATHFADI
+25 FFTSRILAAHFADI
-39 AAAQTRRYGYRR
+39 AAAQTRRYGCRR
-51 RVKLDIKWE
+51 RVKLDIMWE
-60 PKKPSLACTNNLLIH
+60 PKLPRLACTDNLLIH

-86 KGRKARYE
+86 KGRQTRYE
-94 MVSGMFSHE
+94 MVSGLFSHE

-118 HSFMESGKWFPEPP
+118 HAFLESGKWFPEPP
-132 VLRNITE
+132 PLRNITE

-145 LWDFQAADPKNRQ
+145 FLAFQASDPKNRE
-158 LLTRVTHDILNVL
+158 LVARVSHDILNIL

-183 YPGILGSTLETL
+183 YPGILGSSLQKL
-195 RQVRFEQFS
+195 RQVRFEDYS

-213 EDGGHIWLSI
+213 ADGGHIWLSI
-223 RNGILS
+223 RSGLLS

-238 GGTPLSDERIQMV
+238 GGTLLSDERIQMV

-259 KALVSRDARVR
+259 KALVSRDARDR
-270 CRTANLI
+270 CRTANMI
-277 LIRCWPHIKDLLEN
+277 LIRCWSHIKDLLEN
-291 LKEKAE
+291 IKEQADNAASE
-297 NTAFEEWGSGSG
+297 GGGSGSG
-309 DPSDLLNG
+309 DPNDLLSTL
-317 ILSALAGGSEEGTG
+317 LSALAGGSEEGTG
-331 DTTPVGAG
+331 ETSPVGGSPAPSEAT
-339 SATSVSKSATS
+339 SATGSQ
-350 SKRAVTAALA
+350 RAATAALA
-360 AADESE
+360 AGSADSESE
-366 EQESEGGSTMASSG
+366 EQDPEKAEAKPSGGE
-380 DDDEVTGEE
+380 D
-389 PDEEPGEESGEEP
+389 GEESGEEGTEGP
-402 DEEPGEESGAEP
+402 SADASDPESSQNG
-414 DEEPGEEPGEE
+414 DGG
-425 PDEEPGEEPDEEP
+425 
-438 GEEPEE
+438 
-444 EPEDDSAEDPTAGAA
+444 
-459 FEEEY
+459 
-464 GQDDDSDLEMMPN
+464 LEMMPGA
-477 DPGLP
+477 PGSP
-482 QSHQTVSDQ
+482 QQHQKVSDQ
-491 DGGRIPLEDTSEVS
+491 EGGRIPLHDTSEVS
-505 VPEGGDTELDD
+505 APEGGSTEHDD

-527 ADIERLL
+527 ADVERLL
-534 NRIAEDSVTTE
+534 NRIAENSVTTE

-557 AQSLSYGD
+557 AQSISYGD
-565 IHDGVRKTVHRIA
+565 IHDGVSKTVHRIA

-645 LPNERPGLCVGL
+645 LPNEMPALCVGL
-657 LLDESGSMSWDDR
+657 LLDESGSMSWNDR
-670 ATYARSTAIILYDFC
+670 ATYARATAI
-685 QALGIPITV
+685 
-694 YGHST
+694 
-699 HYGVDLYSYAEFDA
+699 

-764 DGYGGTAAEE
+764 AGYGGTAAEE

-787 LLFVAAAIGADK
+787 VLFIAAAIGSDK

-820 VRLAGIIKRYI
+820 VKLAGIIKRFI

>member
-39 AAAQTRRYGYRR
+39 AAAQTRRYGCRR
-51 RVKLDIKWE
+51 RVKLNIKWE
-60 PKKPSLACTNNLLIH
+60 PKLPRLACTDNLLIH

-86 KGRKARYE
+86 KGRQARYE
-94 MVSGMFSHE
+94 MVSGLFSHE

-118 HSFMESGKWFPEPP
+118 HSFLESGKWFPEPP
-132 VLRNITE
+132 TLRNITE

-145 LWDFQAADPKNRQ
+145 FQAFQASDPKNRE
-158 LLTRVTHDILNVL
+158 LVARVSHDILNIL

-183 YPGILGSTLETL
+183 YPGILGSSLQKL
-195 RQVRFEQFS
+195 RQVRFEDYS

-213 EDGGHIWLSI
+213 ADGGHIWQSI
-223 RNGILS
+223 RSGLLS

-259 KALVSRDARVR
+259 KALVSRDARDR

-277 LIRCWPHIKDLLEN
+277 LIRCWSHIKDLLEN
-291 LKEKAE
+291 IKEQADNAASE
-297 NTAFEEWGSGSG
+297 GGGSGSG
-309 DPSDLLNG
+309 DPNDLLSTL
-317 ILSALAGGSEEGTG
+317 LSALAGGSEEGTG
-331 DTTPVGAG
+331 ETSPVDGSPALSKAT
-339 SATSVSKSATS
+339 SATGSQ
-350 SKRAVTAALA
+350 RAATAALA
-360 AADESE
+360 AGSVDGESE
-366 EQESEGGSTMASSG
+366 EQDPEKAEAKRSGGE
-380 DDDEVTGEE
+380 D
-389 PDEEPGEESGEEP
+389 GEESGEEGTEGP
-402 DEEPGEESGAEP
+402 SADASHAESSQNG
-414 DEEPGEEPGEE
+414 DGG
-425 PDEEPGEEPDEEP
+425 
-438 GEEPEE
+438 
-444 EPEDDSAEDPTAGAA
+444 
-459 FEEEY
+459 
-464 GQDDDSDLEMMPN
+464 LEMMTGA
-477 DPGLP
+477 PGSP
-482 QSHQTVSDQ
+482 QQHQKVSDQ
-491 DGGRIPLEDTSEVS
+491 EGGRIPLHDTSEVS
-505 VPEGGDTELDD
+505 APEGGSTEHDD

-527 ADIERLL
+527 DDVERLL
-534 NRIAEDSVTTE
+534 NRIAENSVTTE

-557 AQSLSYGD
+557 AQSISYGD
-565 IHDGVRKTVHRIA
+565 IHDGVSKTVHRIA

-617 KQTSLLMGRRLD
+617 KQMSLLMGRRLD

-645 LPNERPGLCVGL
+645 LPNEMPALCVGL
-657 LLDESGSMSWDDR
+657 LLDESGSMSWNDR
-670 ATYARSTAIILYDFC
+670 ATYARATAIILYDFC

-699 HYGVDLYSYAEFDA
+699 SRGVDLYSYAEFDA

-764 DGYGGTAAEE
+764 AGYGGTAAEE

-787 LLFVAAAIGADK
+787 VLFIAAAIGSDK

-820 VRLAGIIKRYI
+820 VKLAGIIKRFI